1 MKRAERKP
9 ITALFCDLVGSTSIG
24 EHLDA
29 EALQNVQTAYFG
41 RMRSVVEHH
50 GGTVEKFIGDAVVAV
65 FGAVRLHEDDAE
77 RAARCALGMREAL
90 AGLNDSLRPRFGFE
104 LALRI
109 GMASGEAFVSGGPD
123 ALATGDVMNTAA
135 RLEQAAEEGEILAE
149 RTTMLLT
156 RAAVE
161 FAPPRRVQAKG
172 KAEPVEVWPVT
183 GIAARARRRRLNLVG
198 RERELEQLAAALESA
213 IRAREARVAVVL
225 GEPGIGKSR
234 LADEFSART
243 LGRALVYRSS
253 CPAYGDASAWGPLA
267 EVVRQEVGIA
277 ETDPPDVAY
286 EKLHVHLRLRHAEEE
301 ASLVEAQLGPVVG
314 ATRAPVSSGPELVW
328 ALRCFLEGLAARGPA
343 VVVFDDL
350 HWASE
355 TLIETLQELVD
366 TIGAAPLVLVFQG
379 RPELA
384 ERIAFVLADSRT
396 TTIAVKALS
405 PGEARELAA
414 TLAVDEALAERAEG
428 NPLFLEELA
437 AMVAEGPGTS
447 GIPRSLRT
455 LIAARLDQ
463 LPAEAKALSQAAA
476 LIGDVFWEEAVAALI
491 DGTVTTASGFALLE
505 TRGVIDEE
513 ATSSFPGSRQFRF
526 HHALIREVAY
536 ESLPKRDRALMH
548 RAAAE
553 WFGQRAEERQ
563 SLLAS
568 VAHHLDRAV
577 SAVSDLAPLEEPDPR
592 LVEVATRAQLR
603 AADWAE
609 ANAVS
614 SEALRLAERALEL
627 SASRASLHELSRARV
642 AVALLVA
649 GRGEEAATVA
659 QQVVVAASSPETR
672 AYASLALAGA
682 ARDEKDTDAI
692 RTHAGHAIE
701 VARLLGL
708 RLVEVSALRMLGWA
722 EIGEAKHLEAEA
734 CEGRIVEIASELGD
748 KGTAAGAL
756 AVQGINAMWRGEIR
770 LAEERALEAMNLAR
784 ESGSVRALAR
794 ALSALAHLRREQ
806 GRMEEAVEYGRER
819 LRRELELSDKF
830 TAVGACALTLAPPLI
845 ELGRLDEAWEVLE
858 QGLAISSGIG
868 ASWFEEPLRHG
879 RATILSSWG
888 RLDEA
893 EAELLSAIDEG
904 SSARRFHGS
913 SGILPALAKLRAAQG
928 RPAEAEQIWREV
940 LSRPVGQARVEE
952 ADLELG
958 FAEFL
963 VERGRTDEAVQVLE
977 GPRSWV
983 PQSGAG
989 RLELKLAQ
997 LDGSIAAQ
1005 APRPNNRSM
1014 GDEIRDVPLG

>member
-1 MKRAERKP
+1 
-9 ITALFCDLVGSTSIG
+9 L
-24 EHLDA
+24 
-29 EALQNVQTAYFG
+29 
-41 RMRSVVEHH
+41 
-50 GGTVEKFIGDAVVAV
+50 
-65 FGAVRLHEDDAE
+65 
-77 RAARCALGMREAL
+77 
-90 AGLNDSLRPRFGFE
+90 
-104 LALRI
+104 
-109 GMASGEAFVSGGPD
+109 
-123 ALATGDVMNTAA
+123 
-135 RLEQAAEEGEILAE
+135 
-149 RTTMLLT
+149 
-156 RAAVE
+156 
-161 FAPPRRVQAKG
+161 
-172 KAEPVEVWPVT
+172 
-183 GIAARARRRRLNLVG
+183 
-198 RERELEQLAAALESA
+198 
-213 IRAREARVAVVL
+213 
-225 GEPGIGKSR
+225 
-234 LADEFSART
+234 
-243 LGRALVYRSS
+243 
-253 CPAYGDASAWGPLA
+253 
-267 EVVRQEVGIA
+267 
-277 ETDPPDVAY
+277 
-286 EKLHVHLRLRHAEEE
+286 
-301 ASLVEAQLGPVVG
+301 
-314 ATRAPVSSGPELVW
+314 
-328 ALRCFLEGLAARGPA
+328 
-343 VVVFDDL
+343 
-350 HWASE
+350 
-355 TLIETLQELVD
+355 
-366 TIGAAPLVLVFQG
+366 
-379 RPELA
+379 
-384 ERIAFVLADSRT
+384 
-396 TTIAVKALS
+396 
-405 PGEARELAA
+405 
-414 TLAVDEALAERAEG
+414 
-428 NPLFLEELA
+428 
-437 AMVAEGPGTS
+437 
-447 GIPRSLRT
+447 
-455 LIAARLDQ
+455 
-463 LPAEAKALSQAAA
+463 
-476 LIGDVFWEEAVAALI
+476 
-491 DGTVTTASGFALLE
+491 ALLE
-505 TRGVIDEE
+505 TRGVINEE

-553 WFGQRAEERQ
+553 WFEQRAEERQ
-563 SLLAS
+563 GLLAS
-568 VAHHLDRAV
+568 VAHHLDRAL
-577 SAVSDLAPLEEPDPR
+577 SAVSDLAPLEEPEPR
-592 LVEVATRAQLR
+592 FVEVATRAQLR

-627 SASRASLHELSRARV
+627 SASLASLHELSRARV
-642 AVALLVA
+642 AVALFVA
-649 GRGEEAATVA
+649 GRGEEAAA
-659 QQVVVAASSPETR
+659 AAHQVVVAASSPETR

-858 QGLAISSGIG
+858 EGLAISSGIG
-868 ASWFEEPLRHG
+868 ASWFEEPLRQG

-893 EAELLSAIDEG
+893 EAELSSAIDEG
-904 SSARRFHGS
+904 SSARRDHES
-913 SGILPALAKLRAAQG
+913 RGILPALAKLRAAQG

-963 VERGRTDEAVQVLE
+963 VERGRTDDAVHVLE